1 MSKKRPKLDSDDRI
15 KIHACLERRMN
26 VTAIAKELGFNKST
40 ISRELWRNLIEKKA
54 KVTSC
59 PIRDRLIVCN
69 TCKKKG
75 LCGKLKRYYNYKEAE
90 IRTMNR
96 RVSSRSKPKLNGEA
110 IKLIDE
116 IVSEGVRLG
125 QSLHHIYQSDPHL
138 QSLCSERT
146 IRRYVYRGIL
156 GVKRHQLRR
165 YVRFKHSQH
174 QVDQVLPVKDV
185 RVLLN
190 RTFKDFNRHVASNKR
205 QNIVEFDSVVGKRED
220 RQAILT
226 LTFKKYNFQFGLLIK
241 KGNSDF
247 CVNTIKN
254 MFKTMGDSLVKS
266 AFPICLCDNGTEFA
280 RFHEIEL
287 NSLGEQLLR
296 TFFTTPYRSTDKASC
311 ERNHG
316 LVRYVFPKGI
326 SLNSLTQEMVDDAF
340 SNINSYIRE
349 SKGNQ
354 TPYDLV
360 RAKFGQSFLDKIN
373 IKRIPNKKVKLLS
386 VI

>member
-1 MSKKRPKLDSDDRI
+1 M
-15 KIHACLERRMN
+15 
-26 VTAIAKELGFNKST
+26 
-40 ISRELWRNLIEKKA
+40 
-54 KVTSC
+54 
-59 PIRDRLIVCN
+59 
-69 TCKKKG
+69 
-75 LCGKLKRYYNYKEAE
+75 
-90 IRTMNR
+90 
-96 RVSSRSKPKLNGEA
+96 
-110 IKLIDE
+110 
-116 IVSEGVRLG
+116 
-125 QSLHHIYQSDPHL
+125 
-138 QSLCSERT
+138 
-146 IRRYVYRGIL
+146 
-156 GVKRHQLRR
+156 
-165 YVRFKHSQH
+165 
-174 QVDQVLPVKDV
+174 KDV
-185 RVLLN
+185 RVLLD

-241 KGNSDF
+241 KGNSDS
-247 CVNTIKN
+247 CVRTIKN
-254 MFKTMGDSLVKS
+254 MFKTMGDSFVKT
-266 AFPICLCDNGTEFA
+266 AFPICLYDNGTVFA

-316 LVRYVFPKGI
+316 LVRYAFPKGI

-360 RAKFGQSFLDKIN
+360 RAKLANHF
-373 IKRIPNKKVKLLS
+373 
-386 VI
+386 